1 MSVLSAAWV
10 IAEKD
15 LRIEIRSGEILT
27 TTGLFALLMTVLG
40 SLAFY
45 TDPVSAKEVAPGLLW
60 LAILFSGV
68 LLMGR
73 SWAKE
78 REGEA
83 LTGLMLT
90 PLAPSA
96 LYLGKMLSSL
106 ILVSAIEL
114 LLVPIVAVFF
124 HLDMTAHLMPLIV
137 LVFLGTLG
145 FVATGTLFAAM
156 SARTRARDLV
166 ISIAVFP
173 LVAPALLAA
182 AVATRELFAGAT
194 FEQSIGWMQIL
205 LAVDLVALAAGTLLF
220 EYLIED

>member
-1 MSVLSAAWV
+1 MNTIRTALI

-15 LRIEIRSGEILT
+15 LRIELRTKEILT

-40 SLAFY
+40 SLGFY
-45 TDPVSAKEVAPGLLW
+45 TDPVSANKVAPGLLW
-60 LAILFSGV
+60 LAILFCGV

-73 SWAKE
+73 SWSKE

-90 PLAPSA
+90 PLPPAG
-96 LYLGKMLSSL
+96 LYLGKALSSL
-106 ILVSAIEL
+106 ALITLIEL
-114 LLVPIVAVFF
+114 ALVPIVAMFF
-124 HLDMTAHLMPLIV
+124 HLDITATLLPLAL

-166 ISIAVFP
+166 ISISVFP

-194 FEQSIGWMQIL
+194 FAQSLGWMQIL
-205 LAVDLVALAAGTLLF
+205 MAVDIVALAAGTLLF